1 MSLLNIYSFKQ
12 SFLGGFILRLALISL
27 LTIFS
32 SSVFADDCSV
42 NISAADNMMF
52 DTKKITVKTSC
63 SSFTINFKH
72 KGKMPIKAGGHNVA
86 IIENKNF
93 NSVVSKIDM
102 KVGAENGFL
111 PDMPEVIAKTAIIAG
126 GGEASV
132 SFDPSTLKKDGKY
145 IFLCTFPGH
154 YAIMKGNVVLM

>member
-1 MSLLNIYSFKQ
+1 
-12 SFLGGFILRLALISL
+12 LRLALISL

-32 SSVFADDCSV
+32 TSVFADDCSV
-42 NISAADNMMF
+42 DISAADNMMY
-52 DTKKITVKTSC
+52 DTKKITVNTSC

-102 KVGAENGFL
+102 KVGPENGFL

-126 GGEASV
+126 GGETSV
-132 SFDPSTLKKDGKY
+132 SFDPNTQTYQVKNHSQ
-145 IFLCTFPGH
+145 GH
-154 YAIMKGNVVLM
+154 VSYLFWKQQN